1 MAVNLL
7 ELSKSAIS
15 PDIIS
20 KLSGLLGDDSIKVQ
34 SAVKN
39 TLPAILGSL
48 ISKTST
54 DSGASEVLKLIKDGG
69 YDGNILNNLDTSL
82 LDKNKFYGIING
94 ATNTLSSL
102 LGGNLKEV
110 TNLISKESGVSSNSS
125 SSILGFLSAIIM
137 SLIGK
142 QVIGNGLNANGLSGL
157 LTGQKSF
164 LAGLI
169 PSGIAGLLGLA
180 GLNKITSNVKE
191 YKEKIE
197 EEAKGGGFKKLL
209 PWLLIGLGALLLFF
223 LWKSCNKDTA
233 PVVKKTDS
241 VKTDITKKIEQTFV
255 AAPKTGDVEMDSLY
269 ASLGKFTLRKLA
281 DGTEIIIAEKGVE
294 FNLIAFIEDKTKMAD
309 KETWFSFDRIL
320 FETNKSALRPSSEL
334 QLANIAAIMKAYPN
348 VEIKIGGYTDNTG
361 NPKTNLKLSQDRA
374 NSAMTELV
382 KLGVPEARMKAE
394 GYGDQYPVA
403 SNDTPE
409 GRAQNRRTSV
419 RVTKK

>member
-7 ELSKSAIS
+7 ELSKSALT

-20 KLSGLLGDDSIKVQ
+20 KLSGLLGDDSGKIQ
-34 SAVKN
+34 SAVKD
-39 TLPAILGSL
+39 TLPAIIGSL
-48 ISKTST
+48 MNKTST
-54 DSGASEVLKLIKDGG
+54 DAGASDVLKLIKDGG
-69 YDGNILNNLDTSL
+69 YDGSMLSNIDTSL
-82 LDKNKFYGIING
+82 LDKNKFFGIING
-94 ATNTLSSL
+94 ATNTLNSL
-102 LGGNLKEV
+102 FGDHLKGV
-110 TNLISKESGVSSNSS
+110 TNFISKDSGVSSNSA

-142 QVIGNGLNANGLSGL
+142 QVIGSGLNANGLTGL
-157 LTGQKSF
+157 LSGQKGF

-169 PSGIAGLLGLA
+169 PSGIGALLGLA

-191 YKEKIE
+191 YKEKE
-197 EEAKGGGFKKLL
+197 EEKGGFKKLL
-209 PWLLIGLGALLLFF
+209 PWLLIALGALILLFI
-223 LWKSCNKDTA
+223 WKSCNKDTV
-233 PVVKKTDS
+233 PVKPKVDS
-241 VKTDITKKIEQTFV
+241 VKTDVTKKVEQSFV
-255 AAPKTGDVEMDSLY
+255 AAPKTGDVEMDSIY
-269 ASLGKFTLRKLA
+269 ATLGKFTLKKLA

-294 FNLIAFIEDKTKMAD
+294 FNLISFIEDKSKPAD

-320 FETNKSALRPSSEL
+320 FETNKSSLKPSSGL

-361 NPKTNLKLSQDRA
+361 NPKANMKLSQDRA
-374 NSAMTELV
+374 NSAMAELV
-382 KLGVPEARMKAE
+382 KLGVPEAKMKAE
-394 GYGDQYPVA
+394 GYGDQFPVA

>member
-20 KLSGLLGDDSIKVQ
+20 KLSGLLGDDTIKIQ

-48 ISKTST
+48 MNKTST
-54 DSGASEVLKLIKDGG
+54 DSGASDVLKLIKEGG
-69 YDGNILNNLDTSL
+69 YDGNILNNIDTSL

-102 LGGNLKEV
+102 FGGNLKEV
-110 TNLISKESGVSSNSS
+110 TNQISKESGVSSNSS
-125 SSILGFLSAIIM
+125 SSILGFLSAIVM

-142 QVIGNGLNANGLSGL
+142 QVLGNNLNSSGL
-157 LTGQKSF
+157 TGLLSGQKSF

-197 EEAKGGGFKKLL
+197 EEAEGGGFKKLL

-223 LWKSCNKDTA
+223 LWKSCNKDT
-233 PVVKKTDS
+233 VTVKPKVDS
-241 VKTDITKKIEQTFV
+241 VKTDMNKKIEQTYIP
-255 AAPKTGDVEMDSLY
+255 APKTGDALMDSLM
-269 ASLGKFTLRKLA
+269 GTRKFISKTLP
-281 DGTEIIIAEKGVE
+281 DSTVIIIAENGAEAQLLK
-294 FNLIAFIEDKTKMAD
+294 FIEDKNISV
-309 KETWFSFDRIL
+309 EESWISFDRVL
-320 FETNKSALRPSSEL
+320 FETDKAILRPSSEY
-334 QLANIAAIMKAYPN
+334 QGKNVVAILKAFPN
-348 VEIKIGGYTDNTG
+348 VNLKIGGYTDNTG
-361 NPKTNLKLSQDRA
+361 NPKSNVKLSKDRA
-374 NSAMTELV
+374 DAVMNALIKNGIDATRL
-382 KLGVPEARMKAE
+382 KAE
-394 GYGDQYPVA
+394 GYGEQFPVA

-409 GRAQNRRTSV
+409 GREKNRRVDV
-419 RVTKK
+419 RISKK

>member
-7 ELSKSAIS
+7 ELSKSALT

-20 KLSGLLGDDSIKVQ
+20 KLSGLLGDDSGKIQ
-34 SAVKN
+34 SAVKY

-48 ISKTST
+48 MNKTST
-54 DSGASEVLKLIKDGG
+54 DAGASDVLKQIKDGG
-69 YDGNILNNLDTSL
+69 YDGSMLSNIDTSL
-82 LDKNKFYGIING
+82 LDKNKFFGIING
-94 ATNTLSSL
+94 ATNTLGSL
-102 LGGNLKEV
+102 FGDNLKGV
-110 TNLISKESGVSSNSS
+110 TNFISKESGVSSNSS

-142 QVIGNGLNANGLSGL
+142 QLTGSSMNASGLTGLLSG
-157 LTGQKSF
+157 QKGF

-180 GLNKITSNVKE
+180 GLNKVTSNVKE
-191 YKEKIE
+191 YKEKVE
-197 EEAKGGGFKKLL
+197 EEAAVGFKKFL
-209 PWLLIGLGALLLFF
+209 PWLLLGLGALLLFF

-233 PVVKKTDS
+233 PVTKKIDS
-241 VKTDITKKIEQTFV
+241 VKTDITKKVEQAFV
-255 AAPKTGDVEMDSLY
+255 AAPKTGDIEMDSLY
-269 ASLGKFTLRKLA
+269 ASLGKFTMKKLA

-294 FNLIAFIEDKTKMAD
+294 FNLISFIEDKSKMAD

-320 FETNKSALRPSSEL
+320 FETNKSALKPSSAL
-334 QLANIAAIMKAYPN
+334 QIANIAAIMKAYPN

-361 NPKTNLKLSQDRA
+361 NPKANLKLSDERA
-374 NSAMTELV
+374 NSVMAELV
-382 KLGVPEARMKAE
+382 KLGVPAARMKAE
-394 GYGDQYPVA
+394 GYGDQFPVA

-419 RVTKK
+419 RVSKK